1 MKAIKDAQSLDIND
15 NCTTCGSM
23 LDIGAVINESDTLL
37 KIEFE
42 LTEEGKQSAQE
53 LVVQAQKSFNNVTA
67 EISETES
74 NIILTLDFDVAVEK
88 MLFQMQNK
96 GL

>member
-1 MKAIKDAQSLDIND
+1 MKAIKQAQSLDIND
-15 NCTTCGSM
+15 DCTTCG
-23 LDIGAVINESDTLL
+23 LIPDIGAVINESDTLL

-42 LTEEGKQSAQE
+42 LTEEGKQSAQQLAGHAQQNFSNVKVE
-53 LVVQAQKSFNNVTA
+53 L
-67 EISETES
+67 TEAGS
-74 NIILTLDFDVAVEK
+74 DFILTLDFDLAVEK